1 MRWVKNKIILL
12 LNQILKEGSLC
23 KKSTVFDEIF
33 EKFQTSRNLTS
44 GRILLH
50 FHGSCSPQAENPG
63 PRSIRPCG
71 WGPPLAPETLCA
83 AKKKKKT
90 TKNPTAA
97 RLSPDPTAR
106 MDPQPPRPPTPR
118 HRSAYSRLIGRALLY
133 NPLCSPPPPPTYQ
146 AVY

>member
-50 FHGSCSPQAENPG
+50 FHGSRSPQAENPG

-83 AKKKKKT
+83 AKKKKK
-90 TKNPTAA
+90 KNQKPNRCTALSRSDGQDGSPAPTPSNAT
-97 RLSPDPTAR
+97 SPIRVLASHW
-106 MDPQPPRPPTPR
+106 PRPP
-118 HRSAYSRLIGRALLY
+118 I
-133 NPLCSPPPPPTYQ
+133 
-146 AVY
+146 